1 MSRRRA
7 ENRRVLLLP
16 WGVAALFIGAAVSQ
30 GRVQVT
36 EREQIIH
43 KAELTRRF
51 VVSRT
56 ESARRGTIFSM
67 DGKILAQSEDAY
79 VLGLDYSKIPHS
91 SSFFMALGNASGIAP
106 SEMQQ
111 AAFAG
116 LASRTWRRRMT
127 GEQAAEVKAVK
138 SSWRADGVSIH
149 RDLQRDYPLAEAT
162 AGVLG
167 AVREGKAVNGIEAA
181 MNDVLEGKDGKRSGM
196 VDRTGAWLPSRM
208 TDATE
213 DRKNG
218 RGIVLTLDSNLQV
231 AATNAVRKSVEANKA
246 DRGVAIAMDPH
257 TGDILAMANWPT
269 FDPNGGNTSL
279 GEQVS
284 DLNPNFQSIFEPG
297 STFKILTLAKALDEG
312 VVDDKTVVTCR
323 LILKIG
329 KAWQIGCDRKHGAHG
344 PCNLE
349 RAIAKSC
356 NVSAATW
363 ALRVGYPEMV
373 RYIEDLG
380 LLQRSGLGMP
390 YEVRGRF
397 NYGEYAKPLQI
408 AQVGFGQSLNATPI
422 ALCSAYAMLAND
434 GIRPLP
440 RLVSEI
446 GGTPLTPE
454 PGKKIVKPE
463 VARKMMH
470 IMEAVIQSD
479 EGTGA
484 TLRIPGYRLAGKTGT
499 AQKTNLNTKSM
510 VGGGYVSSFVGYVP
524 AEKPRA
530 VVLVMI
536 DNPKAQYYGS
546 KVAGPVFREIASAII
561 HRFDIP
567 RSGGARLKVEISA
580 KPAPRGNP
588 TR

>member
-1 MSRRRA
+1 MSERRA
-7 ENRRVLLLP
+7 ENRRVILLP
-16 WGVAALFIGAAVSQ
+16 WGIAALFVGAAVSQ
-30 GRVQVT
+30 GRVQVAQRD
-36 EREQIIH
+36 EILH
-43 KAELTRRF
+43 KAEETRRF

-56 ESARRGTIFSM
+56 EIARRGTIFSA

-91 SSFFMALGNASGIAP
+91 PSFFMALGGAAGIAP

-111 AAFAG
+111 AALAG
-116 LASRTWRRRMT
+116 LGNRTWRRRMT
-127 GEQAAEVKAVK
+127 SEQAVEVKAVK
-138 SSWRADGVSIH
+138 ASWRADGVSLH
-149 RDLQRDYPLAEAT
+149 RDLQREYPLAEAT

-167 AVREGKAVNGIEAA
+167 SVREGKALTGIEAA
-181 MNDVLEGKDGKRSGM
+181 MNDVLEGKDGKREGM

-208 TDATE
+208 TQAQQ

-218 RGIVLTLDSNLQV
+218 RGIGLTIDSNLQV

-246 DRGVAIAMDPH
+246 DRGVAIAMDPR

-269 FDPNGGNTSL
+269 FDPNGGNATL
-279 GEQVS
+279 GERVS

-312 VVDDKTVVTCR
+312 VVDDKSVVTCR
-323 LILKIG
+323 LTLPIG
-329 KAWQIGCDRKHGAHG
+329 KAWEIHCDRKHGAHG
-344 PCNLE
+344 LCGIE

-363 ALRVGYPEMV
+363 ALRIGYPDMV
-373 RYIEDLG
+373 KYIENLG
-380 LLQRSGLGMP
+380 LLERSVLGMP

-408 AQVGFGQSLNATPI
+408 AQVGFGQSLNATPV

-434 GIRPLP
+434 GVRPLP
-440 RLVSEI
+440 RLVSEVS
-446 GGTPLTPE
+446 GVPLAIK
-454 PGKKIVKPE
+454 PGQRMVKPE
-463 VARKMMH
+463 VARKMMRL
-470 IMEAVIQSD
+470 MESVIQSD

-499 AQKTNLNTKSM
+499 AQKTNLDTKSM
-510 VGGGYVSSFVGYVP
+510 IGGGYVSSFVGYVP
-524 AEKPRA
+524 AERPRA
-530 VVLVMI
+530 VILVMI
-536 DNPKAQYYGS
+536 DNPKGQYYGS
-546 KVAGPVFREIASAII
+546 KVAGPVFRELASAII
-561 HRFDIP
+561 HRFDLP
-567 RSGGARLKVEISA
+567 RSDGRRLEVEISA